1 MEITM
6 TEKKLITLFAT
17 LLLLVAGCG
26 PNPTPTVEPT
36 STPTVVTPPT
46 LKPIP
51 TPTTASQST
60 SLPLP
65 TALAPTPLADWN
77 DLTPH
82 QAAMLPQFASDIGQL
97 DDPTQ
102 YHIDLAVDIE
112 TLTLTGS
119 QRLLYTNNET
129 VELGEIYFRLFPN
142 TPDHGGRLNVKR
154 ILVNG
159 QEPEVTY
166 ELSDTA
172 MKVLLAKPLAPEAQ
186 LEILIDFKVAVPEG
200 NQHGY
205 GAFNYENGIM
215 ALAGFYPLVPVYDDE
230 GWNVELAPDYGDAV
244 YSDTALYN
252 LHLTVPEDMVVAT
265 SGSMI
270 SETDNGDGTQTL
282 HCVSGP
288 MRDFNVVLSRDF
300 VVKSTTVGQTTVH
313 SYYLPM
319 EEAAGERVLQYV
331 SDALRTYN
339 ERFGLYPFAE
349 FDAVETPITAAGIE
363 YPGLIV
369 VAQRFYQEGQEG
381 GFFEFATAHEVAHQW
396 WYSMVGSDQ
405 VDEPW
410 LDEALTNYSTLIYV
424 EEVHGQQGAQSVLA
438 DYFEGPYQ
446 QVVEKGRD
454 AVVAQPVAAFSEE
467 DYGPI
472 VYSKGPLFFHA
483 LRQEVGDE
491 TYFAIMREYLRQHKY
506 KIATPESFLRVA
518 ESVSGRDLDAIYK
531 QWILGTKRPG
541 S

>member
-6 TEKKLITLFAT
+6 KSKKLITLVAI

-26 PNPTPTVEPT
+26 PNLTSIPTE
-36 STPTVVTPPT
+36 STPTP
-46 LKPIP
+46 KPVLSP
-51 TPTTASQST
+51 TPTTAPQLAS
-60 SLPLP
+60 PPP
-65 TALAPTPLADWN
+65 TEFAPTPVTAWD
-77 DLTPH
+77 DLTPYE
-82 QAAMLPQFASDIGQL
+82 AAMLPQFADDIAQL

-102 YHIDLAVDIE
+102 YYMDLVVDVE
-112 TLTLTGS
+112 TLTLAGS

-129 VELGEIYFRLFPN
+129 VELSEIYFRLFPN
-142 TPDHGGRLNVKR
+142 TPDHGGRMSVEH

-172 MKVLLAKPLAPEAQ
+172 LKVLLAEPLAPKAQ
-186 LEILIDFKVAVPEG
+186 LEILIDFTVVVPQS

-230 GWNVELAPDYGDAV
+230 GWNVELAADYGDVV

-252 LHLTVPEDMVVAT
+252 LHLTVPQEMVVVT
-265 SGSMI
+265 SGSI
-270 SETDNGDGTQTL
+270 VSETANDDGTRTL
-282 HCVSGP
+282 QCVSGP
-288 MRDFNVVLSRDF
+288 MRDFNVVMSRDF
-300 VVKSTTVGQTTVH
+300 VVKSTTVGQTTVN
-313 SYYLPM
+313 SFCLPVD
-319 EEAAGERVLQYV
+319 EATGQRVLQYV

-349 FDAVETPITAAGIE
+349 FDVVETSITAAGIE

-369 VAQRFYQEGQEG
+369 IAQRFYEEGQEG

-410 LDEALTNYSTLIYV
+410 LDEALTNYSTFIYF
-424 EEVHGQQGAQSVLA
+424 EGIHGQREAQSILVN
-438 DYFEGPYQ
+438 YFEGPYR
-446 QVVEKGRD
+446 QVVEQGRD
-454 AVVAQPVAAFSEE
+454 AAVAQPVAAFSKE
-467 DYGPI
+467 DYVPI

-506 KIATPESFLRVA
+506 KIATPDSFLQVA
-518 ESVSGRDLDAIYK
+518 ESVSGRNLDAIYK
-531 QWILGTKRPG
+531 QWILGTSP
-541 S
+541 

>member
-1 MEITM
+1 M
-6 TEKKLITLFAT
+6 TNKKLITLFAV
-17 LLLLVAGCG
+17 LFLLVAGCG
-26 PNPTPTVEPT
+26 PSPTPTPTAEPTPTPTVVPLPT
-36 STPTVVTPPT
+36 PKPT
-46 LKPIP
+46 LSP
-51 TPTTASQST
+51 TPTTASQPASPPP
-60 SLPLP
+60 S
-65 TALAPTPLADWN
+65 AVAPTPIADWD
-77 DLTPH
+77 DLTPYE
-82 QAAMLPQFASDIGQL
+82 AAMLPQFADDIAQL

-102 YHIDLAVDIE
+102 YHIELVVDME

-119 QRLLYTNNET
+119 QRLLYTNNEP

-142 TPDHGGRLNVKR
+142 TPDHGGRLRVER
-154 ILVNG
+154 IIVNG
-159 QEPEVTY
+159 QEPAVTY

-172 MKVLLAKPLAPEAQ
+172 MKVLLAEPLAPEAQ
-186 LEILIDFKVAVPEG
+186 LDILIDFRVTVPEG

-230 GWNVELAPDYGDAV
+230 GWNVELAPDYGDSV

-252 LHLTVPEDMVVAT
+252 LDLTVPEDMVVAT
-265 SGSMI
+265 SGSI
-270 SETDNGDGTQTL
+270 VAETDNDDGTQTL

-288 MRDFNVVLSRDF
+288 MRDFNVVMSRDF
-300 VVKSTTVGQTTVH
+300 VVKSSTVGQITVN

-319 EEAAGERVLQYV
+319 DETAGERVLQYV
-331 SDALRTYN
+331 GDALRAYN

-369 VAQRFYQEGQEG
+369 VAQRFYEEGQEG

-396 WYSMVGSDQ
+396 WYSLVGSDQ

-410 LDEALTNYSTLIYV
+410 LDEALTNYSALIYV
-424 EEVHGQQGAQSVLA
+424 EDIQGQQEAQFILA
-438 DYFEGPYQ
+438 HYFEGPYRQ
-446 QVVEKGRD
+446 LVEEGRD

-467 DYGPI
+467 DYSI
-472 VYSKGPLFFHA
+472 VYGKGPLFFHA

-518 ESVSGRDLDAIYK
+518 ESVSGRELDAIYK
-531 QWILGTKRPG
+531 QWILGTKMP
-541 S
+541 